1 MKKYI
6 TGFLAA
12 VLLLSIGLNVY
23 QYQERSRAEEQ
34 LTQVNERVMGNIE
47 QYLRWTVRYLNEL
60 VNLQETPGYDLQ
72 EERIAFENLQNA
84 SDSLVENYLY
94 FIEIRDDEGLEEGV
108 CIEVL
113 DSLRSFRNII
123 NQSLE
128 TKYLIHEERFT
139 RNDHLFLREAQFHME
154 GFSQGFQTLRDNNQ
168 GGLSILLDEDE
179 TEAFQ
184 ELADNLNQLISR
196 YRHSNLTNN
205 GDPISRVR
213 AEGLIFEWI
222 NRWKD
227 FEELSDLLS
236 EEVEVLHRN
245 GVSAYTYQNENVNLW
260 IDQYSG
266 RLRFMEVHPE
276 VLSSSKRDLG
286 LNTFEAYQIA
296 LEFIEEV
303 KEMNGEVDGNNNG
316 NSFAEQEYRRAVFDF
331 THSETGE
338 VIYAFR
344 LVPIQ
349 RSIYRSCDAYEIAIS
364 GKTGEILRYRN
375 RFNSTRIP
383 ADESLDIFLGERD
396 EFRYYMLSANELQE
410 MHREEFGEMD
420 YLGRALIRNYY
431 TEFYPRLVKIFGTDI
446 EGQNTV
452 LYFDELSGFELERGY
467 YPYDEF

>member
-260 IDQYSG
+260 IDRYSG

-316 NSFAEQEYRRAVFDF
+316 NSFAEQEYRK
-331 THSETGE
+331 
-338 VIYAFR
+338 
-344 LVPIQ
+344 
-349 RSIYRSCDAYEIAIS
+349 S
-364 GKTGEILRYRN
+364 GLR
-375 RFNSTRIP
+375 FHP
-383 ADESLDIFLGERD
+383 
-396 EFRYYMLSANELQE
+396 Q
-410 MHREEFGEMD
+410 
-420 YLGRALIRNYY
+420 
-431 TEFYPRLVKIFGTDI
+431 
-446 EGQNTV
+446 
-452 LYFDELSGFELERGY
+452 
-467 YPYDEF
+467 